1 MISCKSDSRKELPD
15 EKKKTVQ
22 SPYVHEIIRSE
33 TASEAE
39 KAEAE
44 KKMNELF
51 ALVPVPDGARDFKM
65 DALH

>member
-1 MISCKSDSRKELPD
+1 MISCKSDSFDTKES
-15 EKKKTVQ
+15 KTHK
-22 SPYVHEIIRSE
+22 YYEIIRSE